1 MTTKDRF
8 KSIFRSKP
16 SGDDPIYGHPRYQKI
31 RTLGQ
36 GSYGVVMLA
45 VDKQTREKVL
55 SLQNRLSRH
64 CIRFIKELIQP
75 PFRYMI

>member
-1 MTTKDRF
+1 M
-8 KSIFRSKP
+8 FRSKT

-55 SLQNRLSRH
+55 SLQDVLVLQCTH
-64 CIRFIKELIQP
+64 LTGEPVEP
-75 PFRYMI
+75 PFA

>member
-1 MTTKDRF
+1 MAAKDRF
-8 KSIFRSKP
+8 RSMFRSK
-16 SGDDPIYGHPRYQKI
+16 SNGDDPISGHPRYQKI

-55 SLQNRLSRH
+55 PVLLASLSH
-64 CIRFIKELIQP
+64 CQ
-75 PFRYMI
+75 